1 MAGPP
6 EKTLLE
12 QGMLPKEVTGLQV
25 LVASFMLGLLSFAL
39 VVFYHFL
46 DSSSPDPGLDKF
58 PGPDAGLELLSILS
72 IAHAAVFICSWATG
86 LFLYRFLISRPLP
99 ISESSNLSGKIRGAF
114 VVRLA
119 CIESPA
125 LFGCVVCFLMV
136 KDYTLDDPALFWL
149 NFLSPAA
156 ALVFM
161 ASTFPTRKNIQ
172 KLLAGIPP
180 GPDELPQ

>member
-12 QGMLPKEVTGLQV
+12 QGMPPKEVTGLQV
-25 LVASFMLGLLSFAL
+25 LVSGFMLGLLSFAL

-46 DSSSPDPGLDKF
+46 DSSSPDPGPEKF
-58 PGPDAGLELLSILS
+58 PDPDGGFEYLRILS
-72 IAHAAVFICSWATG
+72 IAHGAVFICGWATG
-86 LFLYRFLISRPLP
+86 LFLFRSVISRPLP
-99 ISESSNLSGKIRGAF
+99 ISESSNLSGKIRGVF
-114 VVRLA
+114 IVRLA
-119 CIESPA
+119 CIEGPA

-136 KDYTLDDPALFWL
+136 NDYTFDDPALFWL

-156 ALVFM
+156 ALAFM
-161 ASTFPTRKNIQ
+161 GLTFPTRKNIQ